1 MGWCCTGRLVG
12 RSKGQ
17 LMDICRYLLGYFV
30 LHGYAAITICKAISH
45 GRPCSNRKL
54 VRRRDRGIYECQNTQ
69 AMARR
74 CNAAEISDWT
84 WIGQTGIVERHR
96 SCNRAITQQEQSV
109 SKIMWLSGMTWPL
122 ALMASGEALHMV
134 YLIYFK
140 TANCLVTY
148 RWHLLY
154 ILAKTSTSTCYHWVV
169 QTVVI
174 CRVGLADMS

>member
-17 LMDICRYLLGYFV
+17 LIDICRYLLGYFV

>member
-12 RSKGQ
+12 RFKGQ
-17 LMDICRYLLGYFV
+17 IMDICRYLLGYFV

-84 WIGQTGIVERHR
+84 WIGQTGIVERHH

>member
-1 MGWCCTGRLVG
+1 
-12 RSKGQ
+12 
-17 LMDICRYLLGYFV
+17 MDICRYLLGYFV

>member
-12 RSKGQ
+12 RFKGQ
-17 LMDICRYLLGYFV
+17 IMDICRYLLGYFV

-134 YLIYFK
+134 YLIYSRQ
-140 TANCLVTY
+140 LIV
-148 RWHLLY
+148 
-154 ILAKTSTSTCYHWVV
+154 
-169 QTVVI
+169 
-174 CRVGLADMS
+174 